1 MKRFTGKVCLV
12 TGAASGIGRA
22 TAARLATEGATLMLA
37 DINQRGLDDISA
49 ELAGVAEGGI
59 GSITFDATDDPSCR
73 DMVAATVERFGRI
86 DVLCNIAGI
95 AGAAKFLEMSRAD
108 WDRMLA
114 VNLTSLFVV
123 SQAALPHLIASRGNI
138 VNMASAS
145 GKMGS
150 PYFSHYAASKAAV
163 ISLTQSLAVEFSVE
177 GVRVNAVCPGGVSTP
192 ITATY
197 RMPENINMDLLKRL
211 FSLHPEGQPEEIA
224 AAVAYLASEEARYI
238 SGHALSI
245 DGAQTA

>member
-1 MKRFTGKVCLV
+1 MQRFDNKICLV

-22 TAARLATEGATLMLA
+22 TAQRLAQEGATLMLA
-37 DINQRGLDDISA
+37 DINQAGLDETLQA
-49 ELAGVAEGGI
+49 LPAGTTADSVV
-59 GSITFDATDDPSCR
+59 FNATDDDSCR
-73 DMVAATVERFGRI
+73 DMVAATVKRFGRI

-95 AGAAKFLEMSRAD
+95 AGAAHFLEMTREQ

-114 VNLTSLFVV
+114 INLTSLFIVC
-123 SQAALPHLIASRGNI
+123 QAALPHLIESRGNI

-150 PYFSHYAASKAAV
+150 PYFSHYAVSKAAV
-163 ISLTQSLAVEFSVE
+163 ISLTKSLAVEFSQQ

-192 ITATY
+192 ITSTY
-197 RMPENINMDLLKRL
+197 QMPDNINMDLLRRL
-211 FSLHPEGQPEEIA
+211 FALHPEGQPEEIA
-224 AAVAYLASEEARYI
+224 AAVAYLASDEARYI
-238 SGHALSI
+238 SGHDLSI